1 MRIRFCARNGQ
12 VAANFRTTTR
22 APQKRPADDD
32 NGMGC
37 DSPVANSSPATARD
51 IATEQQRGSN
61 PNETATGKVKL
72 WLADMDHN
80 SPGLAGSWN

>member
-1 MRIRFCARNGQ
+1 
-12 VAANFRTTTR
+12 
-22 APQKRPADDD
+22 
-32 NGMGC
+32 MGC
-37 DSPVANSSPATARD
+37 ASPVANSSPATARD